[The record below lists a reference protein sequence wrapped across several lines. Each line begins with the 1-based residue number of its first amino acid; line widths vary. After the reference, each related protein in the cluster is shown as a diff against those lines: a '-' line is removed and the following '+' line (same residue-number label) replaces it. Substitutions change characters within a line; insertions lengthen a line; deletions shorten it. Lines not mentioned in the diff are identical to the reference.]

1 MLFFSHFTSLSN
13 SRNSCLSCD
22 IKFSISIFRI
32 LSPQRK
38 LLAFVKFLSALHDS
52 GCVEGKASDLDNA
65 YPQVKGLQDSTDT
78 RYKALEKRLAALEGQ
93 RSTGAA
99 PDVDTPSD

>member
-1 MLFFSHFTSLSN
+1 LLFFFHISQVSQTLS
-13 SRNSCLSCD
+13 SD
-22 IKFSISIFRI
+22 IKFSIFIFRI

-38 LLAFVKFLSALHDS
+38 LSAFVKFLSTLHDS
-52 GCVEGKASDLDNA
+52 GCVEGKASDLNNA
-65 YPQVKGLQDSTDT
+65 YTQVKGLQDSTDT

-93 RSTGAA
+93 LSTGAA